1 LEVGSIEED
10 MAASIQSA
18 GQIEVGDPALRREPS
33 GSHVLLRRHRPILI
47 LAGRY
52 LILAVTIAF
61 VLTPIYAAFVTSLT
75 PFAHLGSRQIFPVDW
90 YWENYRAVWSRI
102 PLARYLLAS
111 LIYSSGAA
119 LIATACA
126 TLSGYA
132 LSRLVFPAKRLFVYF
147 LLLTQVIP
155 LIVLAMPLFRI
166 ALALKVFD
174 SYAAVTVALIG
185 ISLAYPTF
193 LMRSYFNGFPQE
205 IEDAAAVD
213 GCSRRQALWRIVLP
227 SAGPGLLTSFAL
239 VFFNTWQQFLLPM
252 ILTESRQR
260 VPVTVGI
267 FRLTGDHV
275 TPWELVMAASLIAC
289 IPPVLVYLV
298 AQRFLEKG
306 LTAGAVK

>member
-1 LEVGSIEED
+1 
-10 MAASIQSA
+10 MNAAPPETVASYRNPPFLRA
-18 GQIEVGDPALRREPS
+18 FALR
-33 GSHVLLRRHRPILI
+33 HRHSLILI
-47 LAGRY
+47 GRY
-52 LILAVTIAF
+52 VILTVAIAL
-61 VLTPIYAAFVTSLT
+61 VLVPIYAAFVTSLT
-75 PFAHLGSRQIFPVDW
+75 PFERLGNRHVFPVDW
-90 YWENYRAVWSRI
+90 HWKNYLAVWSRI
-102 PLARYLLAS
+102 PLARYLLSS

-119 LIATACA
+119 LLATVSA

-132 LSRLVFPAKRLFVYF
+132 LSRMYFPGKRAFIYL

-166 ALALKVFD
+166 SLALGVFD
-174 SYAAVTVALIG
+174 SYAAVIIALIG

-193 LMRSYFNGFPQE
+193 LMRSYFDSFPKE

-213 GCSRRQALWRIVLP
+213 GCSRRQTLWRIVLP
-227 SAGPGLLTSFAL
+227 SSGPGLLTSFAL

-252 ILTESRQR
+252 ILTESRER

-289 IPPVLVYLV
+289 IPPVVIYLL

>member
-1 LEVGSIEED
+1 MNDLRVDVTPSRS
-10 MAASIQSA
+10 AAR
-18 GQIEVGDPALRREPS
+18 ALPVRQALFRQHRRAL
-33 GSHVLLRRHRPILI
+33 V

-52 LILAVTIAF
+52 LVLGGAIGL

-75 PFAHLGSRQIFPVDW
+75 PFEHLGNRQVWPADW
-90 YWENYRAVWSRI
+90 HWQNYRSVWARI
-102 PLARYLLAS
+102 PLARYLLSS
-111 LIYSSGAA
+111 LVYSSAAA
-119 LIATACA
+119 LAATTLG

-132 LSRLVFPAKRLFVYF
+132 LSRMGFPGKRLFVYV

-166 ALALKVFD
+166 SLQLGIFD
-174 SYAAVTVALIG
+174 SYAVVIVALTG

-193 LMRSYFNGFPQE
+193 LMRSYFNSVPRE

-213 GCSRRQALWRIVLP
+213 GCSPRQVLWRVVLP
-227 SAGPGLLTSFAL
+227 SCGPGLLTSFAL
-239 VFFNTWQQFLLPM
+239 VFFNSWQQFLLPM
-252 ILTESRQR
+252 ILTESRER

-289 IPPVLVYLV
+289 LPPVLVYLV

>member
-1 LEVGSIEED
+1 MTAAVPATDMWVG
-10 MAASIQSA
+10 A
-18 GQIEVGDPALRREPS
+18 PAPS
-33 GSHVLLRRHRPILI
+33 VRPGRHRRTFI

-52 LILAVTIAF
+52 LALLVAIAF
-61 VLTPIYAAFVTSLT
+61 ALTPIYAAFVTSLT
-75 PFAHLGSRQIFPVDW
+75 PFERLGNRQIFPADW
-90 YWENYRAVWSRI
+90 HWQNYVAVWSRI
-102 PLARYLLAS
+102 PLAQYLANSLLYSTAAALLA
-111 LIYSSGAA
+111 
-119 LIATACA
+119 TASA

-132 LSRLVFPAKRLFVYF
+132 LSRMAFPGKRSLVYL

-155 LIVLAMPLFRI
+155 LIVLAMPLFR
-166 ALALKVFD
+166 LSLRLGVFD
-174 SYAAVTVALIG
+174 SYAALIVALIG

-193 LMRSYFNGFPQE
+193 LMRSYFDSFPRE
-205 IEDAAAVD
+205 IEDAASVD
-213 GCSRRQALWRIVLP
+213 GCSRRQTLWRVVLP
-227 SAGPGLLTSFAL
+227 SAGPGLLTAFAL

-260 VPVTVGI
+260 VPATVGI

-289 IPPVLVYLV
+289 LPPVIVYLL